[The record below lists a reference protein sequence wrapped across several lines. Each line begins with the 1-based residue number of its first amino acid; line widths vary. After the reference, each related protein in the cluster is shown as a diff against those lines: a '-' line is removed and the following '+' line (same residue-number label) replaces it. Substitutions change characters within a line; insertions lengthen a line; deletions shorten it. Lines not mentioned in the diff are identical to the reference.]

1 MGTTRTCELPYT
13 SYIQTH
19 KTEELKF
26 LFSDALGH
34 YILRNQLKKTFI
46 LPIISHFNVIAI

>member
-19 KTEELKF
+19 KIEELKF